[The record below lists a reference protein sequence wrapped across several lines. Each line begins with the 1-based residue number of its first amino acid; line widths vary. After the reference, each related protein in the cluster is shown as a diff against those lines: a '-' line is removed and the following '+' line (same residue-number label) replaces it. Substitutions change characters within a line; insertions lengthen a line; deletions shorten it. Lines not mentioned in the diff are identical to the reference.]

1 MAIAGILVQTDAETA
16 EAVWTRLSVDPRIA
30 EVHRAEVPG
39 RMVAVLEADSDRME
53 QEFKRLAAWDG
64 VLSIDLA
71 YLTYEDELADGGTIK
86 CPPWEPRHRS
96 V

>member
-1 MAIAGILVQTDAETA
+1 MAIAGILVQTDTDAA
-16 EAVWTRLSVDPRIA
+16 EAVWTRLSVDPHIA
-30 EVHRAEVPG
+30 EAHRAEIPG

-64 VLSIDLA
+64 VLSVDLA
-71 YLTYEDELADGGTIK
+71 YLTYEDELADGGAIK

-96 V
+96 A